1 MDRAYQCYIIS
12 PISGKTGEV
21 CWLHVDLLVSL
32 RQRFQSHSQSASH
45 IVAAGALY
53 WAALSVAERDPI
65 SSCQHGLGEAKNI
78 SGSWGDELWWTQCT
92 WLKIEHDGTVW
103 NNMNKWQK
111 KSCIEL
117 SLTPSSKTHQDPHFS
132 GELDVM
138 TIKRS
143 AERIELIATVS
154 SWFSQWDASG
164 RSHPDRN
171 IPAMYRSDAALL
183 QHLTCSFRQAR
194 KRNKMGGFK
203 VVPWLVCGSW
213 ALVLVG
219 LLSKLWHLL
228 LFLPSALLGFS
239 MFQQWQVYGIV
250 DKSAYGVLFHLG
262 DWSST
267 SDLSGGGSGHSRSRS
282 QVLHQR
288 LQRQRRRGT
297 GLCRSA
303 DRRQSVWR
311 FHH

>member
-1 MDRAYQCYIIS
+1 MEPYGTI
-12 PISGKTGEV
+12 
-21 CWLHVDLLVSL
+21 
-32 RQRFQSHSQSASH
+32 
-45 IVAAGALY
+45 
-53 WAALSVAERDPI
+53 
-65 SSCQHGLGEAKNI
+65 
-78 SGSWGDELWWTQCT
+78 WTN
-92 WLKIEHDGTVW
+92 D
-103 NNMNKWQK
+103 K
-111 KSCIEL
+111 KKRCIEL